1 MDIGRT
7 LQKIRKSRQLTQAN
21 IVKGIMTQ
29 SAYSKIEKSQLTI
42 NFNQF
47 IPLISKVNIS
57 LQEFS
62 YILNN
67 YQLTDRETLIQ
78 AFTSLEIANTPNL
91 EQMLSEVKGYLT
103 KYPEDQ
109 YIYYLQII
117 YETFIV
123 LQQENDLAKARQMVS
138 PIWEQLQILDDW
150 YINDFELLNAILFL
164 FPFEIAIEI
173 TKTAERRLEKYNN
186 FPYDVSYL
194 YVYFRIDLSLHYIEM
209 RMFEECLILLEET
222 EINFLHK
229 MRPKTSAL
237 LFERKAICL
246 FYLERPYECELER
259 IQQLLTIYKDED
271 TKELLY
277 KEFALLTKK
286 S

>member
-21 IVKGIMTQ
+21 IVKSIMTQ
-29 SAYSKIEKSQLTI
+29 SAYSKIEQSQLSI
-42 NFNQF
+42 NLNQF
-47 IPLISKVNIS
+47 IPLISKMNMS

-78 AFTSLEIANTPNL
+78 TFTSLEIANTPNL

-103 KYPEDQ
+103 IFPDDQ
-109 YIYYLQII
+109 YIDFLQII

-123 LQQENDLAKARQMVS
+123 LQQENDLAKARQMVL
-138 PIWEQLQILDDW
+138 PIWEKLQILDDW

-164 FPFEIAIEI
+164 FPLDIAKEI

-186 FPYDVSYL
+186 YPQDVSYL

-222 EINFLHK
+222 ELNFLHK

-246 FYLERPYECELER
+246 FYLKRPYECELER
-259 IQQLLTIYKDED
+259 IQQLLTIYKDEN
-271 TKELLY
+271 TKELLF
-277 KEFALLTKK
+277 KEFELLTKK
-286 S
+286 F